1 MTKTGNRFDHEIRL
15 LQGDGAG
22 SIYHAR
28 VYEGMAEAGH
38 ALTCM
43 VGVSIGVIIAALIA
57 GNPPER
63 RVERLRAF
71 RERFFLCS
79 IGMAR
84 LGRRDAGRD
93 LINRSTAARF
103 AFRSVR

>member
-71 RERFFLCS
+71 RERSSYAPL
-79 IGMAR
+79 AWR
-84 LGRRDAGRD
+84 AWVDAMR
-93 LINRSTAARF
+93 AAI
-103 AFRSVR
+103 